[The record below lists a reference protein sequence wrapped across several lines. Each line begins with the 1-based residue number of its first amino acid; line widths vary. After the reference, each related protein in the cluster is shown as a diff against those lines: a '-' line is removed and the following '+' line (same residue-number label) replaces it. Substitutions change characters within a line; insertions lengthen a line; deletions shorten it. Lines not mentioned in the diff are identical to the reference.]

1 MLSSH
6 FTFVMPY
13 QPGTTRRS
21 GNPCWGGRGA
31 PFSSY
36 TSMTSSRKASGR
48 RDSVRSAVRRP
59 LDAAVETRE
68 EHLDGVVERARF
80 LEERTEWRAAPFA
93 RSDGFENPRHARRA
107 RLEPCAAVAGALHR
121 HPSSH
126 HRPRADVA
134 ERELEL
140 VAHASADA
148 QAPAARIDRGNVEVR
163 QEVVEPDG
171 RHVVAQ
177 RLERRAVVA
186 RRAGAPG
193 GSSGSRARS
202 RRPGT
207 PPGH

>member
-1 MLSSH
+1 
-6 FTFVMPY
+6 
-13 QPGTTRRS
+13 
-21 GNPCWGGRGA
+21 
-31 PFSSY
+31 
-36 TSMTSSRKASGR
+36 MTSSRKASREGETPFEALF
-48 RDSVRSAVRRP
+48 DAP

-186 RRAGAPG
+186 RRELELLEGAQARELGLG
-193 GSSGSRARS
+193 GL
-202 RRPGT
+202 
-207 PPGH
+207 GHPRDTNP